1 MRVLFACGG
10 TGGHINPAIAS
21 AKVVKNRRP
30 TAEIL
35 FAGAENGME
44 TRLVT
49 DAGFQIQTVPIE
61 GFHRGFGFKAIRGNL
76 RAARKLSCAL
86 KWADALVFKFRPDV
100 VMGTGG
106 YASFPVLYAACK
118 AGIPTVIHESNAYP
132 GLVTRMLSKKLSRV
146 LVNFPESAR
155 YLKRKDNVVVV
166 GTPVR
171 EDMIF
176 QDPASAK
183 AELGVTDRPLLVSFW
198 GSQGAREMNKM
209 VAEMIAQEC
218 RDNAPFYHIHA
229 CGKYGY
235 AWMPQLLKDL
245 GVTEQDEARYELR
258 EYIHDMARVMAAA
271 DLVLCRGGAS
281 TLSELTA
288 LGKPAIIVPSPNVAE
303 NHQEKNARVLG
314 DVGGARVIVERECSG
329 KRLYQEA
336 SELLRSP
343 ESRAEMSA
351 RLQTIAV
358 LDATDRIYQELTA
371 LVH

>member
-21 AKVVKNRRP
+21 AKAVKNRRP

-49 DAGFQIQTVPIE
+49 DAGFSIKTVPIE
-61 GFHRGFGFKAIRGNL
+61 GFHRGIGLSAIRSNF
-76 RAARKLSCAL
+76 RVARKLVHAL
-86 KWADALVFKFRPDV
+86 KWADSLVSEFRPDV

-118 AGIPTVIHESNAYP
+118 AGIPAVIHESNAYP

-146 LVNFPESAR
+146 LVNFSESAH
-155 YLKRKDNVVVV
+155 YLKRKDNIVVV

-176 QDPASAK
+176 QDPDSAK
-183 AELGVTDRPLLVSFW
+183 VELGKSDKPLLVSFW

-209 VAEMIAQEC
+209 VAEMIALECQE
-218 RDNAPFYHIHA
+218 NAPFYHIHA

-235 AWMPQLLKDL
+235 AWMPQLVKDL
-245 GVTEQDEARYELR
+245 GVTEQNTTRFELR

-271 DLVLCRGGAS
+271 DLILCRGGAS

-314 DVGGARVIVERECSG
+314 DVGGARVILERECSG
-329 KRLYQEA
+329 KRLYQE
-336 SELLRSP
+336 SCELLNSP
-343 ESRAEMSA
+343 ELRSEMSA
-351 RLQTIAV
+351 RLKKIAV
-358 LDATDRIYQELTA
+358 LDATERIYQELTA
-371 LVH
+371 LTH